1 VTTRRTPAHASAK
14 TQRPARDHSLTAR
27 GPAAA
32 QRGPALAAHV
42 AGMMPWGPLLAGCI
56 TGIGVTVALRI
67 AAGPTETPP
76 DLAVGVRAS
85 FVPVI
90 AGLAFV
96 LHDPHR
102 SLIGSLPARAWLT
115 PAVRVAMA
123 IPALALSSAV
133 QLQIAGRALAADL
146 HATSQPAA
154 ALPWVA
160 LTAELA
166 AWCALALALGAGL
179 ERTRW
184 HDLAGLI
191 AAVGALAVIGAV
203 ALVPLH
209 LLPVTITAMT
219 SAQLRQWSSAWR
231 LWAAAG
237 AAAILVAAWAAGDPW
252 HRVRLP
258 RRLVP
263 R

>member
-1 VTTRRTPAHASAK
+1 MRTGRTPAHASGENR
-14 TQRPARDHSLTAR
+14 RPGAR
-27 GPAAA
+27 GPALAAHVAATA

-42 AGMMPWGPLLAGCI
+42 AGMMPWGPLLAGCL
-56 TGIGVTVALRI
+56 TGICMTVALRI
-67 AAGPTETPP
+67 AAGPTETPA
-76 DLAVGVRAS
+76 DLTVGVRAS

-90 AGLAFV
+90 AGLAFL

-102 SLIGSLPARAWLT
+102 PLTGALPARAWLT

-123 IPALALSSAV
+123 IPALALSGAV

-146 HATSQPAA
+146 HATGQPAA
-154 ALPWVA
+154 PLPWVG

-166 AWCALALALGAGL
+166 AWCALALALAAGL

-219 SAQLRQWSSAWR
+219 SA
-231 LWAAAG
+231 
-237 AAAILVAAWAAGDPW
+237 
-252 HRVRLP
+252 
-258 RRLVP
+258 
-263 R
+263 